1 MGKVYYDKDGDINV
15 VRDKVVAI
23 IGYGNQGRSQA
34 LNMRDSGVQNI
45 IVGSIHDAS
54 WNTANEDGFHTY
66 SIAEAAKKADILFL
80 LLPDEVAPEIYE
92 RDIAPNL
99 HPGAALNFA
108 SGYNITYGF
117 IKPAADLDVIMVAP
131 RMIGKGVRETYEN
144 GTGFPTF
151 LVVNQDATGHAK
163 EIALGL
169 AKALGSTK
177 AGAIEVTFNDEES
190 DAGTETVVEAPVDLH
205 ASRAVFYWKP
215 KKVKGKKVDIGLDWE
230 STLLSL
236 GGDLSR
242 EFRKEVSRRAFERC
256 EKEEGIAIW
265 GDDIRG
271 LDGAE
276 LIKHL
281 GIERGD
287 LDCYEGSP
295 PCFPA
300 GTMVLCQDRIRPIE
314 EVEVGHVVLTHKG
327 NWKRVTNTMTRQ
339 SDTLILDGGRIEA
352 TPDHPFYARRYS
364 NPGNQKNTL
373 ESPEWIHAENMEG
386 MFYSVPTAA
395 PSSELPKM
403 PELSQDVDPVAFWR
417 FVGRWLGDG

>member
-177 AGAIEVTFNDEES
+177 AGAIEVTFNDETYLDLMSEQAIWPLIMNVFVTAF
-190 DAGTETVVEAPVDLH
+190 DFYQEKGLPAEAVLTEMYMSKEPIVMMEQMADMGLFKQLPLHSRTSQYGQMSRFKMVDNTSMRAFIEEQYDRIVDGSFAKEWEDVKADGMKEFDELRAETEKLPISVVEAEVRRNL
-205 ASRAVFYWKP
+205 SG
-215 KKVKGKKVDIGLDWE
+215 GKD
-230 STLLSL
+230 
-236 GGDLSR
+236 
-242 EFRKEVSRRAFERC
+242 A
-256 EKEEGIAIW
+256 
-265 GDDIRG
+265 
-271 LDGAE
+271 
-276 LIKHL
+276 
-281 GIERGD
+281 
-287 LDCYEGSP
+287 
-295 PCFPA
+295 
-300 GTMVLCQDRIRPIE
+300 
-314 EVEVGHVVLTHKG
+314 
-327 NWKRVTNTMTRQ
+327 
-339 SDTLILDGGRIEA
+339 
-352 TPDHPFYARRYS
+352 
-364 NPGNQKNTL
+364 
-373 ESPEWIHAENMEG
+373 
-386 MFYSVPTAA
+386 
-395 PSSELPKM
+395 
-403 PELSQDVDPVAFWR
+403 
-417 FVGRWLGDG
+417 